1 MEKRDLDLIEKYS
14 PVDEELRRHIE
25 DHRRY
30 EEILENLNKRSYL
43 SPEDELEEKRVKKL
57 KLKGRDK
64 IEEILSKYRT
74 SHEQNS
80 AQG

>member
-1 MEKRDLDLIEKYS
+1 
-14 PVDEELRRHIE
+14 
-25 DHRRY
+25 
-30 EEILENLNKRSYL
+30 L

-57 KLKGRDK
+57 KLKRRDK

-74 SHEQNS
+74 SSEQKS

>member
-1 MEKRDLDLIEKYS
+1 MEKRDLELIEKYS
-14 PVDEELRRHIE
+14 PVDEELRRYIE
-25 DHRRY
+25 EHHRY
-30 EEILENLNKRSYL
+30 EEILGSLSKKSYL
-43 SPEDELEEKRVKKL
+43 SPGDQLEEKRVKKL

-74 SHEQNS
+74 STEQKS

>member
-1 MEKRDLDLIEKYS
+1 MEKRDLELIEKYS

-30 EEILENLNKRSYL
+30 EEILENLSKRAHL

-57 KLKGRDK
+57 KLKGRDR
-64 IEEILSKYRT
+64 IEQILSKYRT
-74 SHEQNS
+74 S
-80 AQG
+80 AARKGVQG

>member
-1 MEKRDLDLIEKYS
+1 MEKRDIELIEKYS
-14 PVDEELRRHIE
+14 PVDEELRRYIE
-25 DHRRY
+25 EHRRY
-30 EEILENLNKRSYL
+30 EEILGNLSKKPYL

-64 IEEILSKYRT
+64 IEEILSKYRMP
-74 SHEQNS
+74 HEQKS